1 MERLPFFGWGVSA
14 YPRWNNLMNRS
25 GIILL
30 GLGPGDPQL
39 LTRQAWGILE
49 NIPEI
54 YLRTGQHP
62 VARGFPPSLKLHTFD
77 YLYESGRSFE
87 DVYTSII
94 EQVLALAQRPQGV
107 VYAVPGHPFIAEA
120 TAPEIAKRARVENIP
135 VQVVEGL
142 SFLEPVFS
150 ALGVDP
156 LPHTAIIDAFEFV
169 LAHVPFFPPDAP
181 AIIAQIHSRALASDV
196 KLTLMEIYPH
206 DHPIYLIHM
215 AGNPDVIVE
224 QVPLYE
230 LDRSEHIGLLTTLYL
245 PPLVK
250 GTSFESFQEVI
261 AHLRAP
267 DGCPWD
273 REQTHQTL
281 RPHLLEETYEVLSAL
296 DADDPRALCEELGD
310 LLLQIVLHTQVA
322 TDEGTFCMPDVI
334 YGIYNK
340 IVNRHPHVFGDV
352 SLADAE
358 SVLRNW
364 EHLKAL
370 ERENSGHV
378 EASLLDGVAPVL
390 PALSQAQTYQKRA
403 ARVGFDWKDIEGVLS
418 KVLEEVEEIRKAE
431 NDQARAA
438 ELGDLFFVLVNLA
451 RWFNIDAESALREAN
466 IRFRKRFGY
475 IENAAREQKRSLAD
489 LSLDEMEA
497 LWQLSKKR

>member
-1 MERLPFFGWGVSA
+1 LGNKP
-14 YPRWNNLMNRS
+14 MNRS

-39 LTRQAWGILE
+39 LTRQAWEILE
-49 NIPEI
+49 SIPEI
-54 YLRTGQHP
+54 YLRTRQHP
-62 VARGFPPSLKLHTFD
+62 VVAGFPPGLSVHSFD
-77 YLYESGRSFE
+77 HLYENEANFAE
-87 DVYTSII
+87 VYESIV
-94 EQVLALAQRPQGV
+94 EQVLALSQRPQGV
-107 VYAVPGHPFIAEA
+107 VYALPGHPFVAEA
-120 TAPEIAKRARVENIP
+120 TAPEIARRARLKDIP
-135 VQVVEGL
+135 VQVVDGL

-156 LPHTAIIDAFEFV
+156 LPHTAIVDAFEFL

-181 AIIAQIHSRALASDV
+181 AIIAQIHSKALASDV
-196 KLTLMEIYPH
+196 KLTLMETYP
-206 DHPIYLIHM
+206 DEHPTYLVHM
-215 AGNPDVIVE
+215 AGNPDAYVE
-224 QVPLYE
+224 RLPLFE
-230 LDRSEHIGLLTTLYL
+230 IDRSQHIGLLSTLYL

-250 GTSFESFQEVI
+250 GASFESFQEVI

-296 DADDPRALCEELGD
+296 DANDPRALCEELGD
-310 LLLQIVLHTQVA
+310 LLLQVVLHTQIA
-322 TDEGTFCMPDVI
+322 TDNGSFCMPDVI
-334 YGIYNK
+334 YGVYRK

-352 SLADAE
+352 DLADAD

-364 EHLKAL
+364 EHLKAV
-370 ERENSGHV
+370 ERENSGRG
-378 EASLLDGVAPVL
+378 EASLLDGIAPAL

-403 ARVGFDWKDIEGVLS
+403 ARVGFDWKDIKGVMD
-418 KVLEEVEEIRKAE
+418 KIIEEIEEVRHAE

-438 ELGDLFFVLVNLA
+438 ELGDLFFALVNLS
-451 RWFNIDAESALREAN
+451 RWLNVDAESALREAN
-466 IRFRKRFGY
+466 IRFRERFGY
-475 IENAAREQKRSLAD
+475 IENAAREQKRPLTD

-497 LWQLSKKR
+497 LWQISKKKRSANDHDLALS